1 MADDREKQIFSLK
14 MQIHFLE
21 EKLAST
27 KPENSE
33 ITIKQNIEL
42 KVMNQTLE
50 MELKGM
56 KKANRDLN
64 RDLTRVNTAL
74 HETQMKHL
82 TAEDSELEREYRAV
96 CEDLKAQADELERE
110 RDERTKLALEVE
122 RLEWEQQRAS
132 HERSE
137 SRAEALEER
146 ELERKYRAVC
156 EDLNAQADELERE
169 RDERTRLALEVERL
183 EWEQQRASHER
194 SESRAEALEEREER
208 EAMEEVRAIVPD
220 PFHVL
225 IVPPVQDRNT
235 LRDRLAAITIKDEQQ
250 QDEIDQLTRDI
261 QELEEQLAAMDGEL
275 KEARERYDVVDQVS
289 P

>member
-110 RDERTKLALEVE
+110 RDERTKL
-122 RLEWEQQRAS
+122 
-132 HERSE
+132 
-137 SRAEALEER
+137 
-146 ELERKYRAVC
+146 
-156 EDLNAQADELERE
+156 
-169 RDERTRLALEVERL
+169 TLEVERL

-208 EAMEEVRAIVPD
+208 EAMEEVHAIVPD